1 MSIKFS
7 ILSFFFL
14 TNLYCQNLVVGDT
27 IITIKL
33 NKIQIDDERVSLI
46 KNDNIKIVFDSVELI
61 NDIQVRQKKI
71 KNDISCRN
79 EEGMTIYKNYTK
91 ELIKIKN
98 ELPRIDYNSMDS
110 KIKATIDNFF
120 TDLIFEK
127 KAEVY
132 VNQKKE
138 DVIIVVEV
146 LEIHNEGSTLF
157 HKYVVANTEIFS
169 IPIEIIIE

>member
-14 TNLYCQNLVVGDT
+14 TNLYCQNFLVGDT

-91 ELIKIKN
+91 ELMN
-98 ELPRIDYNSMDS
+98 E
-110 KIKATIDNFF
+110 F
-120 TDLIFEK
+120 TLD
-127 KAEVY
+127 EVS
-132 VNQKKE
+132 
-138 DVIIVVEV
+138 
-146 LEIHNEGSTLF
+146 HNINLSL
-157 HKYVVANTEIFS
+157 VRL
-169 IPIEIIIE
+169 